1 MLVYTISTSLNYIK
15 THFLIWRKRMNKYT
29 VWVGGTEVTDSY
41 VGYSKAIDILKIYEE
56 KGYTDVVIQANKKG
70 EKNEKEN
77 LWSTM

>member
-1 MLVYTISTSLNYIK
+1 
-15 THFLIWRKRMNKYT
+15 MNKYT

-70 EKNEKEN
+70 ERKFIIQEN
-77 LWSTM
+77 RRC